1 MGKKRRFDF
10 TKKNKR
16 SGKVEN
22 VGYLDLEQDEEQSR
36 CSLYFYGD
44 IVSATWESMW
54 YEEDRCPQD
63 IADFLN
69 QLDGYEDIDIYFNS
83 GGGDVFAGLAIYN
96 QLKRYDGHK
105 VGYVDGMA
113 ASIASVIMFA
123 CDELHF
129 ATGAQAM
136 IHKPLCMAYGNADDF
151 KAVIKQL
158 NLCEDSILDVYM
170 EHVQEGVT
178 RTRSNWQTQDCHSRR
193 FREPSKNCHEE
204 VRKLEIIRHIKVD
217 LYGDTQH
224 FAVAAKQMDM
234 GTRYIGVTLMED
246 GVVYEIPDN
255 VEVIINMTK
264 PDKTHVHNDGEK
276 SGNEA
281 LIPLTRGM
289 LQVHGTALC
298 EVQLYQNGALL
309 TSATFEM
316 EIFPSQRDESEIIH
330 SGEYTRLENTIAAAR
345 EALQIA
351 QDTQNT
357 IDAAEA
363 VRQAQERL
371 REAAEKAREIKES
384 RREDDTAKAIAK
396 CVEAME
402 AAIEQTKKCLTAT
415 EEANK
420 IIISQSGLDAILAA
434 VKDYYERIRELETDI
449 NINVDGGTPKSTDL
463 LLVKGGTPFTT
474 DYDKYI
480 AGTSHTI

>member
-1 MGKKRRFDF
+1 M
-10 TKKNKR
+10 
-16 SGKVEN
+16 
-22 VGYLDLEQDEEQSR
+22 
-36 CSLYFYGD
+36 
-44 IVSATWESMW
+44 
-54 YEEDRCPQD
+54 
-63 IADFLN
+63 
-69 QLDGYEDIDIYFNS
+69 
-83 GGGDVFAGLAIYN
+83 
-96 QLKRYDGHK
+96 
-105 VGYVDGMA
+105 
-113 ASIASVIMFA
+113 
-123 CDELHF
+123 
-129 ATGAQAM
+129 
-136 IHKPLCMAYGNADDF
+136 
-151 KAVIKQL
+151 
-158 NLCEDSILDVYM
+158 
-170 EHVQEGVT
+170 
-178 RTRSNWQTQDCHSRR
+178 
-193 FREPSKNCHEE
+193 
-204 VRKLEIIRHIKVD
+204 EIIRHIKVD

-330 SGEYTRLENTIAAAR
+330 SGEYS
-345 EALQIA
+345 
-351 QDTQNT
+351 QNT

-434 VKDYYERIRELETDI
+434 VKDYYDRIRELETDI

>member
-1 MGKKRRFDF
+1 M
-10 TKKNKR
+10 
-16 SGKVEN
+16 
-22 VGYLDLEQDEEQSR
+22 
-36 CSLYFYGD
+36 
-44 IVSATWESMW
+44 
-54 YEEDRCPQD
+54 
-63 IADFLN
+63 
-69 QLDGYEDIDIYFNS
+69 
-83 GGGDVFAGLAIYN
+83 
-96 QLKRYDGHK
+96 
-105 VGYVDGMA
+105 
-113 ASIASVIMFA
+113 
-123 CDELHF
+123 
-129 ATGAQAM
+129 
-136 IHKPLCMAYGNADDF
+136 
-151 KAVIKQL
+151 
-158 NLCEDSILDVYM
+158 
-170 EHVQEGVT
+170 
-178 RTRSNWQTQDCHSRR
+178 
-193 FREPSKNCHEE
+193 
-204 VRKLEIIRHIKVD
+204 EIIRHIKVD

-396 CVEAME
+396 CVETME

-463 LLVKGGTPFTT
+463 LRSLFDHVVIVRFCIFVHSGLDFSDLLDVKCDREAHELGRTVT
-474 DYDKYI
+474 DSDDSVTACRGFETQFSVIENPLALRPLCGRSLFQSDCCCCHSFSPLSQIVCDVPAMYL
-480 AGTSHTI
+480 S

>member
-1 MGKKRRFDF
+1 M
-10 TKKNKR
+10 
-16 SGKVEN
+16 
-22 VGYLDLEQDEEQSR
+22 
-36 CSLYFYGD
+36 
-44 IVSATWESMW
+44 
-54 YEEDRCPQD
+54 
-63 IADFLN
+63 
-69 QLDGYEDIDIYFNS
+69 
-83 GGGDVFAGLAIYN
+83 
-96 QLKRYDGHK
+96 
-105 VGYVDGMA
+105 
-113 ASIASVIMFA
+113 
-123 CDELHF
+123 
-129 ATGAQAM
+129 
-136 IHKPLCMAYGNADDF
+136 
-151 KAVIKQL
+151 
-158 NLCEDSILDVYM
+158 
-170 EHVQEGVT
+170 
-178 RTRSNWQTQDCHSRR
+178 
-193 FREPSKNCHEE
+193 
-204 VRKLEIIRHIKVD
+204 EIIRHIKVD

-384 RREDDTAKAIAK
+384 RREDDTAKAIVK

-402 AAIEQTKKCLTAT
+402 AAIEQTKKCLTDGNVLPVTYFPMYEGSVVNNRMRSLSGLTPTASMT
-415 EEANK
+415 DEQETTAAKQNGDRWDK
-420 IIISQSGLDAILAA
+420 QSFSEINLMYEMCTMITCSTNSQGKFGNGNSQSDNFLQTGTLNGKGQFFGYTSTTQA
-434 VKDYYERIRELETDI
+434 VKVFYCENFFANYWKRLR
-449 NINVDGGTPKSTDL
+449 GL
-463 LLVKGGTPFTT
+463 LLINGVYHVKAVPPYNSTGAGYTNTGLTPS
-474 DYDKYI
+474 
-480 AGTSHTI
+480 GTSGGYCSRMEMASDIGRIPTVASGSETTYECDGLWFNNTIVAVALFGGRRGYGSKCGLSYWYVDTPATYVFTSIVASLSCKPPVAAA

>member
-1 MGKKRRFDF
+1 M
-10 TKKNKR
+10 
-16 SGKVEN
+16 
-22 VGYLDLEQDEEQSR
+22 
-36 CSLYFYGD
+36 
-44 IVSATWESMW
+44 
-54 YEEDRCPQD
+54 
-63 IADFLN
+63 
-69 QLDGYEDIDIYFNS
+69 
-83 GGGDVFAGLAIYN
+83 
-96 QLKRYDGHK
+96 
-105 VGYVDGMA
+105 
-113 ASIASVIMFA
+113 
-123 CDELHF
+123 
-129 ATGAQAM
+129 
-136 IHKPLCMAYGNADDF
+136 
-151 KAVIKQL
+151 
-158 NLCEDSILDVYM
+158 
-170 EHVQEGVT
+170 
-178 RTRSNWQTQDCHSRR
+178 
-193 FREPSKNCHEE
+193 
-204 VRKLEIIRHIKVD
+204 EIIRHIKVD

-420 IIISQSGLDAILAA
+420 IIICCL
-434 VKDYYERIRELETDI
+434 
-449 NINVDGGTPKSTDL
+449 STEC
-463 LLVKGGTPFTT
+463 
-474 DYDKYI
+474 I
-480 AGTSHTI
+480 M